1 MWVLL
6 YHYFYALSISLLR
19 QMLLLI
25 DIISSYTFFFS
36 HCVMG
41 MTYFRFFYQTLIS
54 EAPDAMTPAPLSAS
68 WLKSNL
74 LRPQEIAGPDRKSPC
89 LQKKHTVLLFL
100 IHSRKTSCLLY
111 QISPIVKPSGNG
123 SDSSR
128 THLLNP

>member
-19 QMLLLI
+19 QMLILI
-25 DIISSYTFFFS
+25 DIIPSYTFFFS

-74 LRPQEIAGPDRKSPC
+74 LRPQEIISPDRNTPLLPKETLDSPFRIPQSASA
-89 LQKKHTVLLFL
+89 LETVKG
-100 IHSRKTSCLLY
+100 HWTE
-111 QISPIVKPSGNG
+111 QADPA
-123 SDSSR
+123 
-128 THLLNP
+128 